1 MLPNSFNLK
10 IQIITLFLFCAVIFV
25 SCKKDK
31 TAEDGRQQNTSIGLL
46 TNWVL
51 ASTPLDQVS
60 PGMFP
65 ESEPGSGLDY
75 RKNVG
80 KLAWY
85 IINNTYYSVD
95 GSYFLPTPY
104 SSEQL
109 SDHYIRIVKPKEVF
123 PFYPETTNLVSSLPV
138 LNLAFYPGERGPYNY
153 DAFPTLYSKGISAD
167 GTLTDPSSRWG
178 GIMRRLPTPSD
189 QYDPMLDDYKM
200 ESIEL
205 ILMDPFIYKPG
216 HSGGDLY
223 INIGDL
229 SEDVLRDGRLSIE
242 HGLPGNQNVTGVDTT
257 IWGRVAIDL
266 PMVLAF
272 SNISDARPFQD
283 VGFDGL
289 RDEDERNFFRDSY
302 ISVIEN
308 LYGIESGAY
317 KQAVADPSADNFIH
331 HWDSRFNNLQSP
343 ILERYLSFNG
353 MDGNSPHQS
362 QLMATTLP
370 DSEDFNRT
378 TTLQTDEKYF
388 QYRISL
394 RPSDMISG
402 SNYIV
407 SVNKVDVLLPDN
419 TTGTVNWYTFRIPI
433 NSAERHAFGGITE
446 SDNYKMI
453 RIFFKNFNEPVICR
467 FAQISSNRTLK

>member
-1 MLPNSFNLK
+1 MRPNFFKLK
-10 IQIITLFLFCAVIFV
+10 IQIISILLFLAILFA

-31 TAEDGRQQNTSIGLL
+31 PTEVGRQQNAALHYIPEWT
-46 TNWVL
+46 L
-51 ASTPLDQVS
+51 ASTPIHQMS
-60 PGMFP
+60 SGMFP

-85 IINNTYYSVD
+85 IIDNTYYSVD

-104 SSEQL
+104 SPQQL

-123 PFYPETTNLVSSLPV
+123 PFYAETTNLVSSLPV

-153 DAFPTLYSKGISAD
+153 DAFPTSCSKGISAD

-178 GIMRRLPTPSD
+178 GIMRKLFTPSD
-189 QYDPMLDDYKM
+189 QNDPIIDDYKT
-200 ESIEL
+200 EAIDF
-205 ILMDPFIYKPG
+205 ILLDPFIYNSG

-223 INIGDL
+223 INIGDI

-242 HGLPGNQNVTGVDTT
+242 HGLPVSQNVTGVDTT
-257 IWGRVAIDL
+257 IWGRVAIEL
-266 PMVLAF
+266 PLVYAF
-272 SNISDARPFQD
+272 SNSIEARPFQD

-289 RDEDERNFFRDSY
+289 GDEDERNFFRDSY

-308 LYGIESGAY
+308 LYGVESGAY
-317 KQAVADPSADNFIH
+317 KQAVADPSSDNFIH

-353 MDGNSPHQS
+353 MDGNSPLQS

-378 TTLQTDEKYF
+378 ATLQTDEKYF

-394 RPSDMISG
+394 RPADMITG

-407 SVNKVDVLLPDN
+407 SVSKADVLLPDN

-433 NSAERHAFGGITE
+433 NSAERQAFGGITE

-453 RIFFKNFNEPVICR
+453 RVFFKNFNEPVICR
-467 FAQISSNRTLK
+467 FAEISLIRNLK